1 MFSYRQPSFFTE
13 KTHFLA
19 QKRKSTFQKRFLLT
33 SHIFTIFVNAY
44 VRKNV
49 NE

>member
-1 MFSYRQPSFFTE
+1 MFFIPAVFIFYRA
-13 KTHFLA
+13 HFLA

>member
-1 MFSYRQPSFFTE
+1 MFFIPAVFIFTE